1 MKKAQK
7 IRQLMNWVVP
17 KNVEGLLGLV
27 WDAVAHSRTTA
38 NVALKNRHQGKRC
51 FVLGNGP
58 SLAKTDIA
66 PLANEYT
73 IGANSFYRHPQADLV
88 GLKYLCVGDPYFMIE
103 RPETIA
109 WHKTLCEKMPGT
121 AFILHRDAI
130 PLVRNNGLYNDREVY
145 FVRNGLTTSTASL
158 ARIDF
163 TRSLNIGMTTGT
175 LVAIPLAMYLGFT
188 EIYLLGFDANWL
200 DNYDGSYH
208 FYDKHE
214 LFPEFDS
221 VATDGRGAKYEDELV
236 SVLREYQSHRLL
248 QQVATTR
255 RIKLLNATLGG
266 RLDMHPR
273 IDYRTLFHG

>member
-1 MKKAQK
+1 MNKGRKV
-7 IRQLMNWVVP
+7 RQLMSWVVP

-27 WDAVAHSRTTA
+27 WDAVAHSRITA
-38 NVALKNRHQGKRC
+38 NAALKNRHQGKRC

-58 SLAKTDIA
+58 SLAKTDLA
-66 PLANEYT
+66 ALANEYT
-73 IGANSFYRHPQADLV
+73 IGANSFYRHPQADIV

-103 RPETIA
+103 RPETIL
-109 WHKTLCEKMPGT
+109 WHKTLCETMPGT
-121 AFILHRDAI
+121 AFILHRDAL
-130 PLVRNNGLYNDREVY
+130 PLVRNNGLYEGREVY

-200 DNYDGSYH
+200 DNFDGSYH

-221 VATDGRGAKYEDELV
+221 VASDGRGVKYEEEV
-236 SVLREYQSHRLL
+236 MAVLREYQSHRML
-248 QQVATTR
+248 QEVAQAR
-255 RIKLLNATLGG
+255 GIKLANATLGG

>member
-1 MKKAQK
+1 
-7 IRQLMNWVVP
+7 MNWVVP
-17 KNVEGLLGLV
+17 KNVEGLLGLG
-27 WDAVAHSRTTA
+27 WDAIAHSRIAA
-38 NVALKNRHQGKRC
+38 NAELKNRHQGNRC

-58 SLAKTDIA
+58 SLAKTDLA

-73 IGANSFYRHPQADLV
+73 IGANSFYRHPQADMV

-103 RPETIA
+103 RPTTIT
-109 WHKTLCEKMPGT
+109 WHKTLCEKMPET
-121 AFILHRDAI
+121 TFVLHRDAL
-130 PLVRNNGLYNDREVY
+130 PLVRKNGLYKDREVY
-145 FVRNGLTTSTASL
+145 FVRTGLPTSIASL

-188 EIYLLGFDANWL
+188 EIYLVGFDANWL

-214 LFPEFDS
+214 LFPEFDA
-221 VATDGRGAKYEDELV
+221 VATDGRGAKYEDEV
-236 SVLREYQSHRLL
+236 MAVLREYQSHRML
-248 QQVATTR
+248 QQIAQAR
-255 RIKLLNATLGG
+255 GIKLANATLGG

-273 IDYRTLFHG
+273 VDYGSLFHA